1 MIRKHFVNRHSIT
14 SRRRVVAST
23 VIYGLSLAVRFTS
36 AAGEETE
43 VPPPAAQGTYPMTSI
58 MINDGGRTFY
68 RDWPR
73 PVQPI
78 AFRRAGPVVSKG
90 CPAGCENPTAMPL
103 MPGCSTYP

>member
-1 MIRKHFVNRHSIT
+1 M
-14 SRRRVVAST
+14 VAT
-23 VIYGLSLAVRFTS
+23 ALVYGLSLAVRFTS

-73 PVQPI
+73 PQLTS
-78 AFRRAGPVVSKG
+78 FHRGGPLVSRG
-90 CPAGCENPTAMPL
+90 CRAGCENPAATPP